1 MKTAFQCRSARSL
14 AGRLA
19 TGLLA
24 GGILLSTT
32 GCSLPFQSKGVP
44 ETAAQVRGVPIT
56 SKAISDLY
64 EVFKNTSRGQQD
76 TDPNQNNGLAVTG
89 KQIRA
94 TALTYQI
101 RLTFLEELAKER
113 GIKIDEAA
121 DTDFNEIAEDIAS
134 SPSLQSGGYRAEDLE
149 IARRAAAIA
158 QAIAKNLLPDVLVND
173 QEIQDAYDARKDIVS
188 ATYRAATNLAF
199 LDDEASADELKKRLD
214 AGDKFADVVRD
225 LGSDKV
231 LRVGDVSVTP
241 ISPVQEEVKEAVK
254 DLKQGET
261 SKPIRYE
268 VGDGSVFVVLHVY
281 KRTDLPKLSIEDAK
295 PELRDIVIS
304 SKRNAFFQQWFDKKF
319 READIDVNGYY
330 GKWDR
335 SFLAVT

>member
-1 MKTAFQCRSARSL
+1 MTKKRRLTA
-14 AGRLA
+14 
-19 TGLLA
+19 GLL
-24 GGILLSTT
+24 GGVLLLGASA
-32 GCSLPFQSKGVP
+32 CSMPFQSKGVP
-44 ETAAQVRGVPIT
+44 ETAAEVRGV
-56 SKAISDLY
+56 AISSKTIAELF
-64 EVFKNTSRGQQD
+64 EVFKNTERGKQD
-76 TDPNQNNGLAVTG
+76 TDPANNQGLTVSP

-101 RLTFLEELAKER
+101 RLTFLEELAKQR
-113 GIKIDEAA
+113 GVKLEDAA
-121 DTDFNEIAEDIAS
+121 DTDFKDIAS
-134 SPSLQSGGYRAEDLE
+134 EIANSPSLQSGGYRAEDLE

-158 QAIAKNLLPDVLVND
+158 QAIAKNLLPEVLVND

-188 ATYRAATNLAF
+188 ATYRASTNLAF
-199 LDDEASADELKKRLD
+199 VDDEASAELLKERLEK
-214 AGDKFADVVRD
+214 GEKFADVVRD
-225 LGSDKV
+225 LGSEKI
-231 LRVGDVSVTP
+231 LRVGDVEVTP

-261 SKPIRYE
+261 SKPIKYE

-281 KRTDLPKLSIEDAK
+281 NRKDLPKLDIKEAT

-304 SKRNAFFQQWFDKKF
+304 SKRNAFFQQWFDKQF
-319 READIDVNGYY
+319 READIDVDGYY

>member
-1 MKTAFQCRSARSL
+1 MTTTFK
-14 AGRLA
+14 GRLA
-19 TGLLA
+19 AGLLA
-24 GGILLSTT
+24 GGLLLSTA

-44 ETAAQVRGVPIT
+44 EVAAEVRGVPIT
-56 SKAISDLY
+56 SKVISDLFD
-64 EVFKNTSRGQQD
+64 VFKNTARGQQD
-76 TDPNQNNGLAVTG
+76 TDPNQNNGLTVTG

-113 GIKIDEAA
+113 GIKLDDAA
-121 DTDFNEIAEDIAS
+121 DTDFSEIATDIAN

-149 IARRAAAIA
+149 IARRAASIA
-158 QAIAKNLLPDVLVND
+158 QEIAKNLLPEVLVND
-173 QEIQDAYDARKDIVS
+173 QEIQDAYDARKDIVN
-188 ATYRAATNLAF
+188 ATYRASTNLAF
-199 LDDEASADELKKRLD
+199 VDDEVSADTLKERLD
-214 AGDKFADVVRD
+214 NGEKFADVVRE
-225 LGSDKV
+225 LGSEKI
-231 LRVGDVSVTP
+231 LRVGDVEVTP
-241 ISPVQEEVKEAVK
+241 ISPVQEQVKEAVK

-268 VGDGSVFVVLHVY
+268 VGDGSVFVVLNVY
-281 KRTDLPKLSIEDAK
+281 KRKDLPKLSIEEAK

-319 READIDVNGYY
+319 REAEIDVDGYY